1 VVVADALSG
10 LKEKPLS
17 SEESN
22 DRSNGLIF
30 RKRPRNVFVVGCHG
44 VLFQAGEKR

>member
-17 SEESN
+17 SEESS
-22 DRSNGLIF
+22 DRSHGLIF
-30 RKRPRNVFVVGCHG
+30 RKTPRNVFVVGCHG
-44 VLFQAGEKR
+44 VLVQAGEKR